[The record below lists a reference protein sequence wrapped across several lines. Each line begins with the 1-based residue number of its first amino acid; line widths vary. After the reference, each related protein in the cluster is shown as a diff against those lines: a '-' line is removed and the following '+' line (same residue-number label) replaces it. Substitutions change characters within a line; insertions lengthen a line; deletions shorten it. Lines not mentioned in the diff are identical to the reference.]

1 MNKKIPAHFRFAIV
15 HSAFCLLTLR
25 YFVSVFSGAIKS
37 PCMRLEQTGA
47 GAIALRFDPE
57 LLQQTLP
64 YYLPAAVA
72 VLFPVLLSLAVC
84 IADGRR
90 ALTNRQGL
98 IAYSAIAIG
107 AAAEIG
113 ALWLLE
119 NRMFGADSVNFGKLS
134 LSCFLEAKYYSP
146 FGLFGEDGID
156 LTFLTASNAFDGVK
170 YLIPALVILL
180 SLILVELFAGA
191 ERRRKRE
198 GGI

>member
-1 MNKKIPAHFRFAIV
+1 MNRKVPAHFRFAIV

-25 YFVSVFSGAIKS
+25 YFVSVFSTAIKS
-37 PCMRLEQTGA
+37 PCMQLEQTGTDVT
-47 GAIALRFDPE
+47 LLFHPE

-64 YYLPAAVA
+64 YYLPAMVS

-98 IAYSAIAIG
+98 IAYSVIGIG

-146 FGLFGEDGID
+146 FGLFGEDGIN
-156 LTFLTASNAFDGVK
+156 LTFLTASNAYDGVK

-180 SLILVELFAGA
+180 SLVSVGLFAGA
-191 ERRRKRE
+191 ECRKKQE

>member
-15 HSAFCLLTLR
+15 HSAFCLLPLR

-37 PCMRLEQTGA
+37 RCMRLEQTGA
-47 GAIALRFDPE
+47 GAVALRFHPE

-72 VLFPVLLSLAVC
+72 GLRSLAVC

-191 ERRRKRE
+191 ERRRKQA